1 MKVVTINDLINAHS
15 QIKALYL
22 INALSVLCPPPPPRC
37 EVYIRRS
44 PLINTLCLIDAALP
58 QRIA

>member
-22 INALSVLCPPPPPRC
+22 INALSVPPP
-37 EVYIRRS
+37 EV
-44 PLINTLCLIDAALP
+44 
-58 QRIA
+58 